1 MSESR
6 NEEDTM
12 RTISREELLDALN
25 IAEPVLLLEALPEK
39 YYAAGH
45 LPGALHFP
53 HDRVD
58 ALASHVIPDKAQPV
72 VVYCASDTCKNSHL
86 AAEALERLGYT
97 HVRVYLG
104 GKQEW
109 QAAGLPLQ
117 R

>member
-1 MSESR
+1 MK
-6 NEEDTM
+6 
-12 RTISREELLDALN
+12 TISRDELQHALGTG
-25 IAEPVLLLEALPEK
+25 EPPLLLEALPEK

-58 ALASHVIPDKAQPV
+58 ALAPDLIPGKDQPV

-86 AAEALERLGYT
+86 AAAALEVLGYT
-97 HVRVYLG
+97 RVHVYPG
-104 GKQEW
+104 GKKDWE
-109 QAAGLPLQ
+109 AGGLSLQ